1 MAKEKATAEYYRLVK
16 AEHNMFCVEIVT
28 TEGNKIVNTE
38 RTEATYLPIAF
49 DKLRRKTGEAFF
61 AAVQSGAE

>member
-1 MAKEKATAEYYRLVK
+1 MAKKETAEFYRVVK
-16 AEHNMFCVEIVT
+16 AEHNMFCVEIITV
-28 TEGNKIVNTE
+28 EGNKITNTE

-61 AAVQSGAE
+61 QAVQGD